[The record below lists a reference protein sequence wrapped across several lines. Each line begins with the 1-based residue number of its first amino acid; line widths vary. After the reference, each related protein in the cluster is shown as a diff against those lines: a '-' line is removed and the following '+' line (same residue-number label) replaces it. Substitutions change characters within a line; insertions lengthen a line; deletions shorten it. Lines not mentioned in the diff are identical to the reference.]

1 MRKIATIIFLLFI
14 LVLLIPI
21 SSGCKQ
27 KNEKALAYIQ
37 EHELG
42 YYSNNYYQ
50 DLFFYAYTVTYNSNT
65 NLFEIF
71 VVKDDAYYL
80 IKVSKVLEVRYME
93 KEIRVYTQL
102 PYLHSVKIIKN

>member
-1 MRKIATIIFLLFI
+1 MKRVANITLLLFI
-14 LVLLIPI
+14 LILLIFV

-27 KNEKALAYIQ
+27 KNEKALEYIQ

-42 YYSNNYYQ
+42 YYSNNYNQ

-93 KEIRVYTQL
+93 KEIRVYTKL

>member
-1 MRKIATIIFLLFI
+1 MKRVATITLLLFI

-27 KNEKALAYIQ
+27 KNEKALEFIQ

-42 YYSNNYYQ
+42 YYSNNYNQ
-50 DLFFYAYTVTYNSNT
+50 DLFFYAYTVTYNSKA

-93 KEIRVYTQL
+93 KEIRVYTKL
-102 PYLHSVKIIKN
+102 PYLYSVKMIKN